1 MNKILLFSL
10 FVFSSAVFSASE
22 TLKLSPSR
30 SGESVVLEEGYYQT
44 YTTYESRTV
53 SEYGCLPE
61 QVVRPICST
70 LPPRNV
76 CGPTPVCVPSRFG
89 PGGQYCENRVVT
101 ENICRQRT
109 RVVQVPVTRSRL
121 AWETQ
126 AEIEVQVG
134 EGFPEGNFDLTV
146 DLTQDIL
153 TYSGLDYGSE
163 YALLYEKL
171 ASDNPRRGE
180 INEKVQISA
189 IHASEYLAPITQ
201 IPALTSFDGRFLD
214 FSVSEL
220 FNLDRVEIH
229 LTLRNLQGQMISRL
243 LSPSELYYRGG
254 ELEID
259 ARIFNRP
266 YFYPISGVIRIS
278 LKDGGSLL
286 NAHQFPRRNVEAHF
300 SLR

>member
-1 MNKILLFSL
+1 MWPDTGLCSL
-10 FVFSSAVFSASE
+10 KVWAVCQ
-22 TLKLSPSR
+22 TR
-30 SGESVVLEEGYYQT
+30 VICRVV
-44 YTTYESRTV
+44 
-53 SEYGCLPE
+53 
-61 QVVRPICST
+61 
-70 LPPRNV
+70 
-76 CGPTPVCVPSRFG
+76 

-126 AEIEVQVG
+126 AEIEVQVE

-171 ASDNPRRGE
+171 ASDSPRRGE

-189 IHASEYLAPITQ
+189 IHASEYLAPVTQ
-201 IPALTSFDGRFLD
+201 IPVLSSYDGRFLD
-214 FSVSEL
+214 FRVSEL

-229 LTLRNLQGQMISRL
+229 LTLRNLQGQMITRTL
-243 LSPSELYYRGG
+243 NTSELYLRGG

-259 ARIFNRP
+259 ARVFNRP
-266 YFYPISGVIRIS
+266 YFYPVSGSIRIS
-278 LKDGGSLL
+278 LKDDGSLL